1 MNKVERQ
8 NALDVQKWID
18 SEQKGYD
25 CCGSYDYCS
34 KCDKQVEYPCAV
46 AYDAFNAKQV
56 KAKKKP
62 AAKKP
67 AAKKAEKKVEAKVE
81 AKVEVKPEV
90 KAEEK
95 KPVAKKST
103 KKASK

>member
-1 MNKVERQ
+1 MNKSERQ

-25 CCGSYDYCS
+25 CCGSYDFCS

-46 AYDAFNAKQV
+46 AYDAFNAK
-56 KAKKKP
+56 AEKKP
-62 AAKKP
+62 AKKAP
-67 AAKKAEKKVEAKVE
+67 AKKAEKT
-81 AKVEVKPEV
+81 EVKTEV
-90 KAEEK
+90 KAEAKAEEK
-95 KPVAKKST
+95 KPVAKKTS

>member
-8 NALDVQKWID
+8 NALDVQKWLD

-25 CCGSYDYCS
+25 CCGSYDFCA

-46 AYDAFNAKQV
+46 AYDAFNTKTV
-56 KAKKKP
+56 KAE
-62 AAKKP
+62 KKP
-67 AAKKAEKKVEAKVE
+67 AAKKAAKAEKAEVKVEKT
-81 AKVEVKPEV
+81 EV
-90 KAEEK
+90 KAEK
-95 KPVAKKST
+95 KPVAKKAA

>member
-1 MNKVERQ
+1 MNKSERQ

-25 CCGSYDYCS
+25 CCGSYDFCS

-46 AYDAFNAKQV
+46 AYDAFNAKAE
-56 KAKKKP
+56 KKPAKK

-67 AAKKAEKKVEAKVE
+67 AKKAVQEEE
-81 AKVEVKPEV
+81 EEEDFGEE
-90 KAEEK
+90 AEELQAGT
-95 KPVAKKST
+95 PIEEDFLSW
-103 KKASK
+103 

>member
-8 NALDVQKWID
+8 NALDVQKWLD

-25 CCGSYDYCS
+25 CCGSYDFCA

-46 AYDAFNAKQV
+46 AYDAFNTKTV
-56 KAKKKP
+56 KAE
-62 AAKKP
+62 KKP
-67 AAKKAEKKVEAKVE
+67 AAKKAAKKVEKA
-81 AKVEVKPEV
+81 EV

-95 KPVAKKST
+95 KPVAKKAS

>member
-8 NALDVQKWID
+8 NALDVRKWID

-25 CCGSYDYCS
+25 CCGSYDFCA

-46 AYDAFNAKQV
+46 AYDAYNAKAEKAEKKPV
-56 KAKKKP
+56 AKKV
-62 AAKKP
+62 
-67 AAKKAEKKVEAKVE
+67 AKKAEKA
-81 AKVEVKPEV
+81 EVKTEV

-95 KPVAKKST
+95 KPAS
-103 KKASK
+103 KKASKKASK

>member
-1 MNKVERQ
+1 MNKSERQ

-25 CCGSYDYCS
+25 CCGSYDFCT

-46 AYDAFNAKQV
+46 AYDAFNAKAV
-56 KAKKKP
+56 KAEKKP
-62 AAKKP
+62 AKKAP
-67 AAKKAEKKVEAKVE
+67 AKKAEKA
-81 AKVEVKPEV
+81 EVKTEV
-90 KAEEK
+90 KAEAKAEEK
-95 KPVAKKST
+95 KPVAKKTS

>member
-1 MNKVERQ
+1 MNKLERQ

-25 CCGSYDYCS
+25 CCGSYDYCA

-46 AYDAFNAKQV
+46 AYDAFNAK
-56 KAKKKP
+56 
-62 AAKKP
+62 AA
-67 AAKKAEKKVEAKVE
+67 KAEKKPVAKKTVKVEAKVE
-81 AKVEVKPEV
+81 AEV
-90 KAEEK
+90 KAEK
-95 KPVAKKST
+95 KPAAKKST

>member
-1 MNKVERQ
+1 MNKSERQ

-25 CCGSYDYCS
+25 CCGSYDFCS

-46 AYDAFNAKQV
+46 AYDAFNAK
-56 KAKKKP
+56 AEKKP
-62 AAKKP
+62 AKKAPAKKAEKAEVKTEVKAEAKAEEKKP
-67 AAKKAEKKVEAKVE
+67 AAKKA
-81 AKVEVKPEV
+81 
-90 KAEEK
+90 
-95 KPVAKKST
+95 S

>member
-8 NALDVQKWID
+8 NALDVRKWID

-25 CCGSYDYCS
+25 CCGSYDFCA

-46 AYDAFNAKQV
+46 AYDAYNAKAEKEEKKPV
-56 KAKKKP
+56 AKKV
-62 AAKKP
+62 
-67 AAKKAEKKVEAKVE
+67 AKKAEKA
-81 AKVEVKPEV
+81 EVKTEV

-95 KPVAKKST
+95 KPAS
-103 KKASK
+103 KKASKKASK

>member
-1 MNKVERQ
+1 MNKSERQ

-25 CCGSYDYCS
+25 CCGSYDFCT

-46 AYDAFNAKQV
+46 AYDAFNAK
-56 KAKKKP
+56 AEKKP
-62 AAKKP
+62 AKKAPAKKAEKAEVKTEVKAEAKAEEKKP
-67 AAKKAEKKVEAKVE
+67 AAKKA
-81 AKVEVKPEV
+81 
-90 KAEEK
+90 
-95 KPVAKKST
+95 S

>member
-1 MNKVERQ
+1 MMNKSERQ

-25 CCGSYDYCS
+25 CCGSYDFCS

-46 AYDAFNAKQV
+46 AYDAFNAK
-56 KAKKKP
+56 AEKKP
-62 AAKKP
+62 AKKAP
-67 AAKKAEKKVEAKVE
+67 AKKAEKA
-81 AKVEVKPEV
+81 EVKTEV
-90 KAEEK
+90 KAEAKAEEK
-95 KPVAKKST
+95 KPVAKKTS

>member
-1 MNKVERQ
+1 MNTVERQ
-8 NALDVQKWID
+8 SALDVQKWLD

-25 CCGSYDYCS
+25 CCGSYDFCA

-46 AYDAFNAKQV
+46 AYDAYNGSKAV
-56 KAKKKP
+56 KTEKKP
-62 AAKKP
+62 AAKKV
-67 AAKKAEKKVEAKVE
+67 AKKAEAKVE
-81 AKVEVKPEV
+81 KTEVKAEAKAEV

-95 KPVAKKST
+95 KPVAKKAG

>member
-1 MNKVERQ
+1 MNKSERQ

-25 CCGSYDYCS
+25 CCGSYDFCS

-46 AYDAFNAKQV
+46 AYDAFNAK
-56 KAKKKP
+56 AEKKP
-62 AAKKP
+62 AKKAP
-67 AAKKAEKKVEAKVE
+67 AKKAEKA
-81 AKVEVKPEV
+81 EVKTEV
-90 KAEEK
+90 KAEAKAEEK
-95 KPVAKKST
+95 KSVAKKTS

>member
-25 CCGSYDYCS
+25 CCGSYEFCS

-46 AYDAFNAKQV
+46 AYDAFNAKTV
-56 KAKKKP
+56 K

-67 AAKKAEKKVEAKVE
+67 AAKKTAKKVEKA
-81 AKVEVKPEV
+81 EVKAEV

-95 KPVAKKST
+95 KPAVKKT
-103 KKASK
+103 RKKASK

>member
-8 NALDVQKWID
+8 NALDVQKWLD

-25 CCGSYDYCS
+25 CCGSYDFCA

-46 AYDAFNAKQV
+46 AYDAFNTKTV
-56 KAKKKP
+56 KAE
-62 AAKKP
+62 KKP
-67 AAKKAEKKVEAKVE
+67 AAKKAAKAEKAEVKVEKT
-81 AKVEVKPEV
+81 EV
-90 KAEEK
+90 KAEVKAEK
-95 KPVAKKST
+95 KPVAKKAA

>member
-25 CCGSYDYCS
+25 CCGSYDFCA

-46 AYDAFNAKQV
+46 AYDAYNT
-56 KAKKKP
+56 KAEK
-62 AAKKP
+62 AEKKP
-67 AAKKAEKKVEAKVE
+67 AAKKAAKKAEKVEAK
-81 AKVEVKPEV
+81 AEVKT
-90 KAEEK
+90 EEK
-95 KPVAKKST
+95 KPVAKKAS

>member
-8 NALDVQKWID
+8 NALDVQKWLD

-25 CCGSYDYCS
+25 CCGSYDFCA

-46 AYDAFNAKQV
+46 AYDAFNTKTV
-56 KAKKKP
+56 KAE
-62 AAKKP
+62 KKP
-67 AAKKAEKKVEAKVE
+67 AAKKAAKKVEKA
-81 AKVEVKPEV
+81 EVKAEV

-95 KPVAKKST
+95 KPA
-103 KKASK
+103 KKASKKASK

>member
-1 MNKVERQ
+1 MNKSERQ

-25 CCGSYDYCS
+25 CCGSYDFCT

-46 AYDAFNAKQV
+46 AYDAFNAK
-56 KAKKKP
+56 AEKKP
-62 AAKKP
+62 AKKAP
-67 AAKKAEKKVEAKVE
+67 AKKAEKA
-81 AKVEVKPEV
+81 EVKTEV
-90 KAEEK
+90 KAEAKAEEK
-95 KPVAKKST
+95 KPVAKKTS

>member
-1 MNKVERQ
+1 MNKSERQ

-25 CCGSYDYCS
+25 CCGSYDFCS

-46 AYDAFNAKQV
+46 AYDAFNAK
-56 KAKKKP
+56 AEKKP
-62 AAKKP
+62 AKKAP
-67 AAKKAEKKVEAKVE
+67 AKKAEKA
-81 AKVEVKPEV
+81 EVKTEV
-90 KAEEK
+90 KAEAKAEEK
-95 KPVAKKST
+95 KPVAKKTS

>member
-1 MNKVERQ
+1 MNKSERQ

-25 CCGSYDYCS
+25 CCGSYDFCT

-46 AYDAFNAKQV
+46 AYDAFNAK
-56 KAKKKP
+56 AEKKP
-62 AAKKP
+62 AKKAP
-67 AAKKAEKKVEAKVE
+67 AKKAEKAEGKT
-81 AKVEVKPEV
+81 EVKAEA

-95 KPVAKKST
+95 KPVAKKTS